1 MYGGV
6 TLQNLCSLYYIYILY
21 IYYIH
26 IIYIHIHI
34 NIYIYIYIYKKKT
47 QSTNFKYD
55 DPLRILLGFP
65 PYKYITT
72 KTYG

>member
-34 NIYIYIYIYKKKT
+34 NIYIYIYKKKT

-55 DPLRILLGFP
+55 DPLKILLGFP